1 MVAQV
6 LNPGEHRI
14 KRSISMCQAFGQRS
28 IRAITKLILLELIK
42 KRHLSFFYTIK

>member
-42 KRHLSFFYTIK
+42 KKRHLSFFF